1 MKGKILP
8 LLLLS
13 SYTISAQLTITS
25 GAQFSLTGN
34 VQLTFQNA
42 DLINNGNLAAGNST
56 ISFTGGVP
64 ANISGSHPIQ
74 FFELRINKTNNASV
88 LLQRAIEVSERVF
101 FSSGFL
107 DLNGFNADLGT
118 TGHLENEQD
127 NSRITGANGGQVV
140 LSTTLNAPS
149 FENPGNLGAIIS
161 SNQNL
166 GNIIIKRGHQ
176 AQSGSGLTN
185 SILRYYDII
194 PANNVNLNAVLQ
206 INYINAELNG
216 QTENALVFF
225 KTDDGFNWSNQ
236 GFTSRIPNF
245 VSKNGIN
252 SFSRWTLS
260 NDNTPLPVL
269 FILFNAKCE
278 GTKVILTWKTAQEQ
292 NSSHFNVER
301 SSDGNHWIVIG
312 SLAAAGNS
320 LMEKSYS
327 FTDFNPLQ
335 DGIYRIAQY
344 DLNGTVHYTS
354 ILRSLCGTPD
364 LFNLWPNP
372 VHDNIFI
379 NIATANESR
388 ATIKIFDSKGALVK
402 AQAANVLPGINQMN
416 INIRSLANGPYTI
429 SVDWNN
435 GQARR
440 TQQLIKQ

>member
-42 DLINNGNLAAGNST
+42 DLINNGNFAAGNST
-56 ISFTGGVP
+56 ISFTGRIP
-64 ANISGSHPIQ
+64 ANIRGSQPIQ
-74 FFELRINKTNNASV
+74 FFELRINKTNDASV
-88 LLQRAIEVSERVF
+88 LLQHDISVSQRVF

-127 NSRITGANGGQVV
+127 NSRVTGANGGQVV

-161 SNQNL
+161 STQNL
-166 GNIIIKRGHQ
+166 GNVIIKRGHQ
-176 AQSGSGLTN
+176 AQSGSGLTT

-206 INYINAELNG
+206 VTYINAELNG
-216 QTENALVFF
+216 QAENALVFF

-236 GFTSRIPNF
+236 GFSSRIPNF

-260 NDNTPLPVL
+260 NDNSPLPVL

-278 GTKVILTWKTAQEQ
+278 ESKVVLTWKTAQEQ

-301 SSDGNHWIVIG
+301 SSDGNHWTVLG
-312 SLAAAGNS
+312 SLPAAGNS
-320 LMEKSYS
+320 LIEKSYS

-335 DGIYRIAQY
+335 GGIYRIAQY
-344 DLNGTVHYTS
+344 DLNGTLHYTS

-379 NIATANESR
+379 NIGAANGSQ

-416 INIRSLANGPYTI
+416 INIKSLPNGPYTI

-435 GQARR
+435 GQTRR
-440 TQQLIKQ
+440 ITQLIKQ